1 MIFGS
6 RVRGVCSVAVIAC
19 VAVLACFGPP
29 VMGQVIQ
36 KSEDFTVDPGWDELG
51 NRSDGQDFGYSAT
64 NIAGG
69 SVGEAGGHFSRTTLG
84 IYADNV
90 GSIDPS
96 TTTLTMTGTGVWT
109 AEGGGSGNVMIGWF
123 DKFADLHWPP
133 KNFIGF
139 RTDEADL
146 YLCISDTSC
155 GPKVNEGGD
164 IDPQTPF
171 TYDLTFDPAGAGGN
185 GSITS
190 TFNVTSEGVAQTFTP
205 TLDAGGGVIDSFNDL
220 NRHGLFTLWIPGN
233 GNEVDFAVDD
243 ITYTA
248 APAVADPTDYTW
260 DISGGGSWGAATNWD
275 LGFLPDSAATTI
287 FGSTIG
293 QPSTVYT
300 TSNVDIAGVKF
311 NSANSYG
318 IAGNGEVTTASVDV
332 DLGHHAFQAT
342 VNLGPSANVDVTTN
356 ASVTFDNALNLG
368 GNTATKTGGGTMLVN
383 NALFTGSGSV
393 DVQAGTLGGG
403 GTVGGNLSSS
413 GGTVAPGESA
423 GLLAVSGNYSQDGTS
438 SLQIEIGG
446 LVSEDQHDV
455 LAVTGTADLAGT
467 LAISLI
473 DGFTPTAGQQFTV
486 LTSSGI
492 TNSGLSLSGPDASMF
507 SLDVGASSVI
517 LNVGIAS
524 LAGDYNGD
532 GTVNAADYTRWQ
544 DTLGQNVAAGSG
556 ADGNGD
562 GTINA
567 GDYGVWKTNFGTTSG
582 STAASGA
589 AVPEPTNLV
598 LLCTGLIGL
607 WTWLRT
613 GGKVMRCGLRGR
625 VFLMALAVGV
635 VSVGA
640 AGSAQADLKVEM
652 FDGDPHWEGLNNRGL
667 YQDFGVMQ
675 VPPFFVATN
684 FAEGTNTGEIGGY
697 LVTDSP
703 AHFPAYFADDVG
715 ALDPSTDVLAM
726 AGKGVIRSHSSP
738 EGGFHF
744 FGWFDKD
751 SDLTHV
757 EMISN
762 GETEDLEPTQ
772 NFMHFIGLRTD
783 DDRVMLYSDGGSTTI
798 NRPGM
803 RNPFT
808 FNFNYDPNANGGD
821 GAVMGS
827 VNGGNTFVRNLA
839 PGTKDL
845 INDLDRFGMLADENQ
860 NPEVGSRTS
869 EWYWDDLVYTT
880 NIAQPPITEVAW
892 SSDSSGDGNSGA
904 SWNPPVPPT
913 YNGVTVVLGDVIT
926 SPRTI
931 FADTDLTMKTLRID
945 NVNTYVMAGNAMLNL
960 EADTGNATIE
970 VLQGGFDAQLAVS
983 LGSSLNVTVAAGSTI
998 TFNNGLDLNGFTL
1011 SKVGDGD
1018 LVINNALTL
1027 GGGSINGLV
1036 INNVVGVPEPS
1047 TVVLLGLAVVAFG
1060 PAVLRKRCR
1069 TK

>member
-1 MIFGS
+1 
-6 RVRGVCSVAVIAC
+6 
-19 VAVLACFGPP
+19 
-29 VMGQVIQ
+29 MGQVIQ

-507 SLDVGASSVI
+507 SLDVGASNVI
-517 LNVGIAS
+517 LEFGAAS

-532 GTVNAADYTRWQ
+532 GTVNAADYTLWQ

-567 GDYGVWKTNFGTTSG
+567 SDYGVWKANFGTTSG
-582 STAASGA
+582 SATASGA

-613 GGKVMRCGLRGR
+613 GGKVTRCGLRGR

-635 VSVGA
+635 VSIGA
-640 AGSAQADLKVEM
+640 AGSAHADLKVET
-652 FDGDPHWEGLNNRGL
+652 FDSDPGWQEMNNIS
-667 YQDFGVMQ
+667 
-675 VPPFFVATN
+675 PSFVYEYYWQGNPATN
-684 FAEGTNTGEIGGY
+684 FAAGQSPGEIGGW
-697 LVTDSP
+697 VPTRDFTSP
-703 AHFPAYFADDVG
+703 SYFADDIG
-715 ALDPSTDVLAM
+715 TLDPSTDVLTV
-726 AGKGVIRSHSSP
+726 AGKSVIMGNDN
-738 EGGFHF
+738 GGFTL

-751 SDLTHV
+751 SNLTW
-757 EMISN
+757 IN
-762 GETEDLEPTQ
+762 EDGSS
-772 NFMHFIGLRTD
+772 NFMHFVGLRTD
-783 DDRVMLYSDGGSTTI
+783 DDRVMLWSDGGATTI
-798 NRPGM
+798 TRPGNG
-803 RNPFT
+803 NPFT
-808 FNFNYDPNANGGD
+808 FSFTYDPNANGGD
-821 GAVMGS
+821 GAVMGN
-827 VNGGNTFVRNLA
+827 VNGGALVTRNFA
-839 PGTKDL
+839 PGTKDA
-845 INDLDRFGMLADENQ
+845 INDLDSFGMLANENL
-860 NPEVGSRTS
+860 NPQTGFRMS
-869 EWYWDDLVYTT
+869 EWYYDDLVYTT
-880 NIAQPPITEVAW
+880 SVSQPAITEVAW
-892 SSDSSGDGNSGA
+892 SGDFSGNGASGA
-904 SWNPPVPPT
+904 SWNPPVAPT
-913 YNGVTVVLGDVIT
+913 SNDITAVLGGVTTGPQTV
-926 SPRTI
+926 
-931 FADTDLTMKTLRID
+931 FADTDMTVKTLRID
-945 NVNTYVMAGNAMLNL
+945 NTNEFVLAGQATLNL
-960 EADTGNATIE
+960 VADTGNATLE
-970 VLQGGFDAQLAVS
+970 VLQGSHESQIEVS
-983 LGSSLNVTVAAGSTI
+983 LGSDLDVTVAAGASFS
-998 TFNNGLDLNGFTL
+998 FNNGLDLNGFDL
-1011 SKVGDGD
+1011 NYSGAGA
-1018 LVINNALTL
+1018 LVINNTLTL
-1027 GGGSINGLV
+1027 DGGSITGPV
-1036 INNVVGVPEPS
+1036 TNNVVGIPEPS
-1047 TVVLLGLAVVAFG
+1047 TVILLGLAVVAFG
-1060 PAVLRKRCR
+1060 PAVLRKRR
-1069 TK
+1069 HMK